1 MEQKIAALKKPSKIK
16 HLFTAILLLILFYA
30 SSYNTEAYI
39 EDLIIGLPNMSSILI
54 DMGSPNWGYFKVIAE
69 PMLETIRMALIGTLF
84 GAILSLP
91 ISLLSATNVFSK
103 WVTTPA
109 RFVLNIIR
117 AIPELLLAALFVAIF
132 GIGMIPGIFAI
143 TLFSMGIISKLAY
156 EAIETIDPGPLEAM
170 TAVGSKKLV
179 WIRFAVIPQV
189 LASFMSYVLYTF
201 EINVRAAAI
210 LGMVGAGGIGLYY
223 DKVMGFLE
231 YDKLSSIVLFT
242 LIVVIIIDWVS
253 TKLRERLV

>member
-1 MEQKIAALKKPSKIK
+1 MEQKVAALKKPNKIK
-16 HLFTAILLLILFYA
+16 HLFTMILLFILFYA
-30 SSYNTEAYI
+30 SAYNTEAYI
-39 EDLIIGLPNMSSILI
+39 EDLIEGLPNMNSILV
-54 DMGSPNWGYFKVIAE
+54 DMASPNWGYFEVIAQ
-69 PMLETIRMALIGTLF
+69 PMLDTIRMALIGTLF
-84 GAILSLP
+84 GAILSIP

-103 WVTTPA
+103 WVTIPA

-117 AIPELLLAALFVAIF
+117 AVPELLLASLFVAIF

-143 TLFSMGIISKLAY
+143 ALFSMGIISKLAY

-231 YDKLSSIVLFT
+231 YDKLSAIVLLT
-242 LIVVIIIDWVS
+242 LIVVIIIDWIS

>member
-1 MEQKIAALKKPSKIK
+1 MEQKVAALKKPNKIK
-16 HLFTAILLLILFYA
+16 HLFTMILLFILFYA
-30 SSYNTEAYI
+30 SAYNTEAYI
-39 EDLIIGLPNMSSILI
+39 EDLIEGLPNMNSILV
-54 DMGSPNWGYFKVIAE
+54 DMASPNWGYFEVIAQ
-69 PMLETIRMALIGTLF
+69 PMLDTIRMALIGTLF
-84 GAILSLP
+84 GAILSIP

-103 WVTTPA
+103 WVTIPA
-109 RFVLNIIR
+109 RFILNIIR
-117 AIPELLLAALFVAIF
+117 AVPELLLASLFVAIF

-143 TLFSMGIISKLAY
+143 ALFSMGIISKLAY

-231 YDKLSSIVLFT
+231 YDKLSAIVLLT
-242 LIVVIIIDWVS
+242 LIVVIIIDWIS

>member
-1 MEQKIAALKKPSKIK
+1 MEQKVMALKKPSKIK
-16 HLFTAILLLILFYA
+16 HLFTVVLLLILFYA
-30 SSYNTEAYI
+30 SAYNTEAYI
-39 EDLIIGLPNMSSILI
+39 EDLITGLPNMNSILVE
-54 DMGSPNWGYFKVIAE
+54 MSSPNWGYFEVIIQ
-69 PMLETIRMALIGTLF
+69 PMLDTIRMALIGTLF
-84 GAILSLP
+84 GAILSIP

-103 WVTTPA
+103 WVTVPA

-117 AIPELLLAALFVAIF
+117 AVPELLLAALFVAIF

-143 TLFSMGIISKLAY
+143 ALFSMGIISKLAY

-170 TAVGSKKLV
+170 TAVGSKKLI

-189 LASFMSYVLYTF
+189 LASFTSYVLYTF

-231 YDKLSSIVLFT
+231 YDKLSSIVLLT
-242 LIVVIIIDWVS
+242 LIVVIIIDWIS